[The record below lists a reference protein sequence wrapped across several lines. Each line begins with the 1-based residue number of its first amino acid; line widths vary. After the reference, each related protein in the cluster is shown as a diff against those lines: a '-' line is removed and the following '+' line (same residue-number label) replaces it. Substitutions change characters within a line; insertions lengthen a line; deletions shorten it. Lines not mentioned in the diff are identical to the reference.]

1 MATAVDSTDIKY
13 FCHYRNFGE
22 CLYRVLIPVSQFK
35 LNIQFAGH
43 HVRIR
48 YYMRHFSLFL
58 YIILCNTK
66 GNKKKKKAV
75 GKIVLY
81 QLFGSKKK
89 KRKKERK
96 KQTYGSQLI

>member
-66 GNKKKKKAV
+66 GNKKKKAV